1 MGYNMNLQVQ
11 RPKIRISADVTL
23 TSRVQL
29 EQYAVQNNTRL
40 SDMIRFAIKKVY
52 GVDCEEI

>member
-1 MGYNMNLQVQ
+1 MNLQVQ